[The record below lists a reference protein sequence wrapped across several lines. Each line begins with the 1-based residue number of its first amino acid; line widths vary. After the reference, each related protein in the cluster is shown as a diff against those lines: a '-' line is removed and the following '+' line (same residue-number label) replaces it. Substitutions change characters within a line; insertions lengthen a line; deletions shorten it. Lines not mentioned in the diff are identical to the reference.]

1 MRPLTPMHESPS
13 SAPARALKPETL
25 AQAPAIIAQYPQPR
39 SATMP
44 LLHLVQ
50 EDRGYI
56 TQEDMRWVAEQ
67 VGVTPMQVLEVVTFY
82 PMYRQAPIGRRHV
95 RVCRTLSCAL
105 RGSYALMENLEKS
118 LNCKR
123 GETSPDG
130 DFTLEFV
137 ECIADCGCGPVVHVD
152 ASMHE
157 NVKPE
162 DADKFAAQLKAT
174 LKDPSYGQ
182 NTPVPGTPEWNG

>member
-1 MRPLTPMHESPS
+1 MHESPSS

-56 TQEDMRWVAEQ
+56 TKEDMTWVAEL

-82 PMYRQAPIGRRHV
+82 PMYRQSPIGRRHV

-105 RGSYALMENLEKS
+105 RGSYALMENLEQS
-118 LNCKR
+118 
-123 GETSPDG
+123 
-130 DFTLEFV
+130 
-137 ECIADCGCGPVVHVD
+137 
-152 ASMHE
+152 
-157 NVKPE
+157 
-162 DADKFAAQLKAT
+162 LKAIR
-174 LKDPSYGQ
+174 PQ
-182 NTPVPGTPEWNG
+182 V

>member
-1 MRPLTPMHESPS
+1 MKELSNSP
-13 SAPARALKPETL
+13 AATRALKPETL
-25 AQAPAIIAQYPQPR
+25 AQAPALIAQYPQKR

-56 TQEDMRWVAEQ
+56 TQDDMTWVADQ

-82 PMYRQAPIGRRHV
+82 PMYRQSPIGRRHV

-105 RGSYALMENLEKS
+105 RGSYALMESLEQS
-118 LNCKR
+118 LNCKH

-152 ASMHE
+152 HAMHE

-162 DADKFAAQLKAT
+162 DAVQFATQLKAT

-182 NTPVPGTPEWNG
+182 NPPVPGTPEWNG

>member
-1 MRPLTPMHESPS
+1 MHESPSS

-50 EDRGYI
+50 EDRGHI
-56 TQEDMRWVAEQ
+56 TQADMTWVAEQ

-82 PMYRQAPIGRRHV
+82 PMYRQSPIGRRHV

-105 RGSYALMENLEKS
+105 RGSYALMENLEQS

-123 GETSPDG
+123 GETSADG

-152 ASMHE
+152 AAMHE

-174 LKDPSYGQ
+174 LKDPSYGL
-182 NTPVPGTPEWNG
+182 NPPVPGTPEWNG

>member
-1 MRPLTPMHESPS
+1 MREFTPA
-13 SAPARALKPETL
+13 APARALNPETL
-25 AQAPAIIAQYPQPR
+25 AQAPTIIAQYPQKR

-50 EDRGYI
+50 EDRGHI
-56 TQEDMRWVAEQ
+56 TQEDMAWVAEQ
-67 VGVTPMQVLEVVTFY
+67 VGVAPMQVLEVVTFY
-82 PMYRQAPIGRRHV
+82 PMFRQQPIGRRHV

-105 RGSYALMENLEKS
+105 RGSYSLMEELERHLK
-118 LNCKR
+118 CPR

-152 ASMHE
+152 GAMHE
-157 NVKPE
+157 NVQPV
-162 DADKFAAQLKAT
+162 DAEKFAAQLKRT
-174 LKDPSYGQ
+174 LSDPIYGLKK
-182 NTPVPGTPEWNG
+182 PVPGTPEWNG

>member
-1 MRPLTPMHESPS
+1 MHESPSS

-25 AQAPAIIAQYPQPR
+25 AQAPAIIAQYPQKR

-56 TQEDMRWVAEQ
+56 TQEDMTWVAEL

-82 PMYRQAPIGRRHV
+82 PMYRQSPIGRRHV

-105 RGSYALMENLEKS
+105 RGSYALMESLEQS

-162 DADKFAAQLKAT
+162 DASKFAAQLKAT

-182 NTPVPGTPEWNG
+182 NSPVPGTPEWNG

>member
-1 MRPLTPMHESPS
+1 MHESPS
-13 SAPARALKPETL
+13 PAPARALKPETL
-25 AQAPAIIAQYPQPR
+25 AQAPAIIAQYPQKR

-56 TQEDMRWVAEQ
+56 TEADMAWVAEH
-67 VGVTPMQVLEVVTFY
+67 VGVTPMQIFEVVTFY
-82 PMYRQAPIGRRHV
+82 PMYRQKPIGRRHV

-105 RGSYALMENLEKS
+105 RGSYSLMEELERH
-118 LNCKR
+118 LQCPR

-152 ASMHE
+152 AAMHE

-162 DADKFAAQLKAT
+162 DAAKFAAQLKAT
-174 LKDPSYGQ
+174 LADPTYGQ
-182 NTPVPGTPEWNG
+182 KPPVPGTPEWIG

>member
-1 MRPLTPMHESPS
+1 MSAPSAS
-13 SAPARALKPETL
+13 SAPQRALKPETL
-25 AQAPAIIAQYPQPR
+25 AQAPAIVAQYPQKR

-50 EDRGYI
+50 EDRGFI
-56 TQEDMRWVAEQ
+56 SPDDMHWVAEQ

-82 PMYRQAPIGRRHV
+82 PMFRQAPIGRRHV

-105 RGSYALMENLEKS
+105 RGSYALMSELEKS

-152 ASMHE
+152 GSMHE

-162 DADKFAAQLKAT
+162 DAAAFTAKLKAT
-174 LKDPSYGQ
+174 LQDPTYGQ
-182 NTPVPGTPEWNG
+182 KPPIPGTPEWNG

>member
-1 MRPLTPMHESPS
+1 MHESPS

-25 AQAPAIIAQYPQPR
+25 AKAPAIIAQYPQKR

-50 EDRGYI
+50 EDRGHI
-56 TQEDMRWVAEQ
+56 TQDDMHWIAEL

-82 PMYRQAPIGRRHV
+82 PMFRQSPIGRRHV

-157 NVKPE
+157 NVQPA

-182 NTPVPGTPEWNG
+182 NPPVPGTPEWNG